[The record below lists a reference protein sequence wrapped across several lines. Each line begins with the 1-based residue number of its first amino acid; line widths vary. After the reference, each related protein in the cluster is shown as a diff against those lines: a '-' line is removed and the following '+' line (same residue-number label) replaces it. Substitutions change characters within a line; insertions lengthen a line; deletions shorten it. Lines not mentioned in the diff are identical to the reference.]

1 MTTFMK
7 RNLFCII
14 IAFIALNNTF
24 AQESPINAVINTL
37 RERIDL
43 SGYAQTGYTYDDQVK
58 SNTFDIKRIIFMAQG
73 KITDEWLFYFM
84 YTLASG
90 SSLTEIYTEYK
101 FLPGLSA
108 RLGQFKTPYTIE
120 NLMSPTTVELINCY
134 SLATNYLAGV
144 DNSDRLYGGMGGR
157 DIGLMIHG
165 DLFNKLLHYQLALM
179 NGQGINI
186 KDQNNNKDVVGNLM
200 VNPLKWLSVGGSFIK
215 GKGYALA
222 ASNIVS
228 DVAVGENYT
237 RNRWSAGATVET
249 APLSLRSE
257 YLSGKDGKVN
267 SDGFYAV
274 ASFHVFPK
282 KIDLIASYDY
292 FNRNKSLGY
301 KQTNYIAGAQYWFYP
316 KCRVQLQYTFRN
328 VKEGENSNL
337 VQAQIQVRF

>member
-1 MTTFMK
+1 MK
-7 RNLFCII
+7 RNLFSFI
-14 IAFIALNNTF
+14 IAFIALNNAF
-24 AQESPINAVINTL
+24 AQESPTNAVVNTL

-43 SGYAQTGYTYDDQVK
+43 SGYAQTGYTYDDHVN

-73 KITDEWLFYFM
+73 KITNEWLVYFM
-84 YTLASG
+84 YTFGPG

-120 NLMSPTTVELINCY
+120 NLMSPTTLELINCY

-144 DNSDRLYGGMGGR
+144 DNSDRLYGGAGGR
-157 DIGLMIHG
+157 DMGLMIHG

-186 KDQNNNKDVVGNLM
+186 KDQNNNKDVVGNLT

-228 DVAVGENYT
+228 DVAAGENYT
-237 RNRWSAGATVET
+237 RNRWSAGVTVET
-249 APLSLRSE
+249 APVSLRSE

-274 ASFHVFPK
+274 ASFHVIPK

-292 FNRNKSLGY
+292 FNRNKSVGD
-301 KQTNYIAGAQYWFYP
+301 KQTNYIVGAQYWFYP
-316 KCRVQLQYTFRN
+316 KCRVQLQYTFRDM
-328 VKEGENSNL
+328 KKGEDSNL